1 LFELDSVK
9 DERAFYLDNKF
20 ICNSLVLYECHF
32 VTKNITVNCLL
43 LVIIYLTYITDVSWH
58 GTNVIDE
65 DGHDTFTELKIF
77 I

>member
-1 LFELDSVK
+1 VDK
-9 DERAFYLDNKF
+9 
-20 ICNSLVLYECHF
+20 CHF

-65 DGHDTFTELKIF
+65 DGYDTCTELKIF
-77 I
+77 IEMNSLKNSELNSFLSGE